1 MSYARRFNDKV
12 AVITGAS
19 SGIGRGIAIAFAQQ
33 GTQVALAARSVDK
46 LEQTA
51 LACRKHGVEALTI
64 QTDVSQ
70 EADCKAL
77 IDQTIDHF
85 HRIDFLVNNA
95 GISMRALFAEMDL
108 SVMQQTMAINFWGTV
123 YCTRNAMQHLL
134 ANNGWVI
141 GVSSIAGYRGLPGRT
156 AYSASKF
163 AMNGFLEALRTENLD
178 TGLRVLT
185 LCPGFTASNIRNS
198 ALTASGKQQSE
209 TPKEE
214 GKMMQPEEVADQM
227 LKAIEK
233 EKKTLVLTRQG
244 KLTVM
249 LNKFANALMDKIVF
263 NTMAKEPNA
272 PFGKNKGDKD
282 FP

>member
-1 MSYARRFNDKV
+1 MSYARCFNDKV